1 MKTHYQTSGAVLDC
15 ISSLLHPISFWNIS
29 IVMPYTWIIMI
40 NLPFV
45 DSFPDSV
52 NANPYNILLDIYY
65 YHSFIDGDGAV
76 RGPI

>member
-1 MKTHYQTSGAVLDC
+1 
-15 ISSLLHPISFWNIS
+15 
-29 IVMPYTWIIMI
+29 MPYTWIIMI